1 MKRAVIFVGS
11 LLVAAACS
19 APTAGV
25 PSPAGGPSS
34 APPATRTRVPP
45 PASPVP
51 AGNGPCPYLET
62 SFVADANGQRVGRVR
77 VSADEPHPACFF
89 YRADG
94 KVQLTVQVYVG
105 DPGAA
110 KALVDRAAPRETSNP
125 AELPGGWAGGAQPTD
140 SGAVFAVAKAGAA
153 VVITTNQA
161 QTIKARRVAEQA
173 IAALAL

>member
-19 APTAGV
+19 SPMAGE
-25 PSPAGGPSS
+25 PSAAGGPASG
-34 APPATRTRVPP
+34 PPATPTSVPP
-45 PASPVP
+45 PPSPEP
-51 AGNGPCPYLET
+51 AGNGPCPYLENA
-62 SFVADANGQRVGRVR
+62 FVADANGQRVGRVR
-77 VSADEPHPACFF
+77 VSADQPHPACFF
-89 YRADG
+89 YRTDG

-110 KALVDRAAPRETSNP
+110 KALVDREAPRDTSNP
-125 AELPGGWAGGAQPTD
+125 AELPGGWVGGAQPTD
-140 SGAVFAVAKAGAA
+140 SGAVFAVAKAGTA

-161 QTIKARRVAEQA
+161 QTIKARRVAEKA